1 MRGARAENNN
11 AFLESVFMHLI
22 CKPDEFNLPTQA
34 RDKYILG
41 NCVERQGVVCFLH
54 RAAAMRPVVQ
64 MVQLSEGI
72 ASDKMLARQCRRKLL
87 V

>member
-1 MRGARAENNN
+1 MN
-11 AFLESVFMHLI
+11 LI
-22 CKPDEFNLPTQA
+22 YQT
-34 RDKYILG
+34 RLG
-41 NCVERQGVVCFLH
+41 TNIGNVETQGVVCFLH